1 MPCMARI
8 PLDFLTPHARARMQR
23 RGIPAAAVEALLDF
37 GRARYLHTDGREI
50 VFFDKKAKARLARV
64 NPEAAR
70 EAEKLTRA
78 YAIMGSNGVVITVG
92 HRYLRVER
100 D

>member
-1 MPCMARI
+1 MQM
-8 PLDFLTPHARARMQR
+8 LTDHARARMQQ
-23 RGIPAAAVEALLDF
+23 RGIRPEVVEALLGF
-37 GRARYLHTDGREI
+37 GSVRHLHNHGCEI

-64 NPEAAR
+64 SPQAAR
-70 EAEKLTRA
+70 EAEKLTCT

-92 HRYLRVER
+92 HRYRRVER